1 MLGREGVD
9 EQTVGM
15 FYVAVV
21 QAVLLY
27 GLLKWVMYLYIG
39 RKLSSIQHS
48 ESFRTKGR
56 QPKREQD
63 GARVYPQLEEEM
75 LEVVLKEV
83 DSYVA
88 HHQNTV
94 TQYIYTRPIMDLCMA
109 AEQ

>member
-48 ESFRTKGR
+48 ESF
-56 QPKREQD
+56 
-63 GARVYPQLEEEM
+63 
-75 LEVVLKEV
+75 
-83 DSYVA
+83 
-88 HHQNTV
+88 
-94 TQYIYTRPIMDLCMA
+94 
-109 AEQ
+109 